1 MRILWICNV
10 PIPEAKEVMGD
21 DTEVRVSWLVG
32 ISKALKDSV
41 DLYIAYTSCRQSEI
55 RTGEGDR
62 VHFVSIPRKE
72 KDADKF
78 DPTLEDWFVKAYELV
93 KPDAIH
99 IFGTE
104 FPHTLSAVLASRKV
118 GLEQSTVVSIQ
129 GLVSIYA
136 DHFMAGIPHWVE
148 HFFSVRDILRRSN
161 VRTVQKKFRKKG
173 RYEIEAIRQVPN
185 VIGRTDWD
193 MACTGMYHPQIRY
206 FHNNE
211 ILRDSFYE
219 NRWSYENSEPHR
231 IFMSQGRVPYKG
243 FHFAIQAVAI
253 LKERYPDVQLYITD
267 DDIMNPQGFYNKI
280 KLGGYQI
287 YLRKLIKKLGVAE
300 NIHFLGT
307 LGEEQMCEQY
317 LRANAFILPSAIEN
331 SPNSLGEAMLLG
343 VPVVTADM
351 GGVKNMILHEK
362 EGYVYQLDAP
372 YMLAFYVGKI
382 FDARGSVEPMCERA
396 HEHAAQIFDRKANIE
411 ELVAIYRTIS
421 GDEDKRNE

>member
-1 MRILWICNV
+1 MRVLWICNV

-41 DLYIAYTSCRQSEI
+41 DLYIAYTSVGQTDI
-55 RTGEGDR
+55 RTGDGDR
-62 VHFVSIPRKE
+62 VHFVSVPRKE

-78 DPTLEDWFVKAYELV
+78 DPSLEEQFVRVYEMV
-93 KPDAIH
+93 KPDAVH

-104 FPHTLSAVLASRKV
+104 FPHTLSAVLASKRV
-118 GLEQSTVVSIQ
+118 GLSDATVVSIQ

-148 HFFSVRDILRRSN
+148 CFFSIRDILRRSN

-173 RYEIEAIRQVPN
+173 AYEIEAIKQVQN

-193 MACTGMYHPQIRY
+193 LACTTMYHPGVSY
-206 FHNNE
+206 HHNNE

-219 NRWSYENSEPHR
+219 NRWQYGSCEKHR

-243 FHFAIQAVAI
+243 FHFAVKALAV
-253 LKERYPDVQLYITD
+253 LKEKYPDVTLYITD
-267 DDIMNPQGFYNKI
+267 DDIMHPQGFYNKI

-287 YLRKLIKKLGVAE
+287 YLRKLIRKLGVEE

-307 LGEEQMCEQY
+307 LNEEEMCEQY
-317 LRANAFILPSAIEN
+317 RKANAFILPSAIEN

-343 VPVVTADM
+343 VPTVTADM
-351 GGVKNMILHEK
+351 GGVKNMITHEK

-372 YMLAFYVGKI
+372 YMLAFYVGKL
-382 FDARGSVEPMCERA
+382 FDAKENVAPMCEAA
-396 HEHAAQIFDRKANIE
+396 HAHAAQIFDRGENIK
-411 ELVAIYRTIS
+411 ELVAIYRRIS
-421 GDEDKRNE
+421 GNEE